1 MFPHRFPRGPGQGGI
16 ERGLEVDNDGD
27 SVSVRGLPQD
37 VTGVQPSMTFMQ
49 GKDTTILGME
59 FCVVDL
65 CWPQTLRISRD
76 YSVSILVLLTNNLV
90 ASPSTCPV
98 LREPLCK
105 DFQESTVTCCEYMVD
120 CPGSHTAEEVVV
132 MGLYKYSVGTRQ
144 VRGGHVEVVDQIVS
158 EEVEVKI
165 YQIA

>member
-1 MFPHRFPRGPGQGGI
+1 MPCYENPYA
-16 ERGLEVDNDGD
+16 
-27 SVSVRGLPQD
+27 
-37 VTGVQPSMTFMQ
+37 M
-49 GKDTTILGME
+49 
-59 FCVVDL
+59 
-65 CWPQTLRISRD
+65 
-76 YSVSILVLLTNNLV
+76 
-90 ASPSTCPV
+90 
-98 LREPLCK
+98 